1 MNGHLNLRDDQK
13 AEAAYGLNQ
22 NGMWLVFPCASGI
35 RRHQTTEGET
45 GPKRRIASQS
55 DALGIAGNEETPIYR
70 RAFQN
75 IGNRQAIRKER

>member
-1 MNGHLNLRDDQK
+1 VNGHVNLRDARK
-13 AEAAYGLNQ
+13 AKAAYGLNQ
-22 NGMWLVFPCASGI
+22 KVRGWIFLCSSGI